1 MAGTIKIVISSLAMA
16 ILYVFAIPIHLSAAT
31 HVPPS
36 SRILIVKATHKA
48 NQQLSIL
55 KAMHHIEEEAML
67 ALHSYTIKAGG
78 YSLSI
83 HANGITLSATNIP
96 TAWKAFTHR
105 LFSYVTVMLCMMFF
119 IFLAVIYC
127 YERFYYRQREAYPPC
142 SYVSFLQELSHKKIK
157 NIYSFSLSIRN
168 FNHLLLYS
176 ITYYITSKQK
186 HCEHTRSLPATSI
199 PTSLSLHKL
208 EVLPWYV

>member
-83 HANGITLSATNIP
+83 HANGITIVATHTP
-96 TAWKAFTHR
+96 TVWKAVTHR
-105 LFSYVTVMLCMMFF
+105 LYSHINMMLCMVCF
-119 IFLAVIYC
+119 IFLAVVYC

-168 FNHLLLYS
+168 FNHFLF
-176 ITYYITSKQK
+176 IIVNHITSKQR

-199 PTSLSLHKL
+199 PTLSLRKL
-208 EVLPWYV
+208 EVLPWCV